1 MNLFGFILYGILC
14 GSSSWMSVSFPRLG
28 KFTAIMSSNTFSAS
42 LSVSSSFGTSLMQK
56 VPCLM
61 LSQSSLPWSLLIVF
75 IYLFILLKLGDLYY
89 CLAVEKG
96 RGRPAP
102 LLQTI
107 PWADQSGRQSMRERG
122 VETGSWKPIH
132 LWGPGVTEPLDGG
145 EPHQLME
152 SRGHQAARQQG

>member
-1 MNLFGFILYGILC
+1 MFEIILRLTSGGLDSPEQCKEERLAFGGTKPLPLC
-14 GSSSWMSVSFPRLG
+14 GGR
-28 KFTAIMSSNTFSAS
+28 T
-42 LSVSSSFGTSLMQK
+42 
-56 VPCLM
+56 
-61 LSQSSLPWSLLIVF
+61 
-75 IYLFILLKLGDLYY
+75 
-89 CLAVEKG
+89 AVEKG

-107 PWADQSGRQSMRERG
+107 PWADQSGRQSMREHG